1 LKWKNISFY
10 LQLTML
16 LACVNA
22 EGQSVENDTLFY
34 QLLRQAMI
42 ENQIIDRGVSDE
54 RVIKAMN
61 DVPRHLF
68 VKESLRDLAYSDGPL
83 PIGHNQTISQ
93 PYIVAYMTEIL
104 QPDTHHIVLEVG
116 TGSGYQAAILSK
128 LVNHV
133 YSIEII
139 PELGKEA
146 ANRLDKLGYDNVTVK
161 IGDGYNGWEEH
172 SPFDRIIVTAAPEQI
187 PKKLVDQLKSGGL
200 MVLPVG
206 KTSFGQDMRV
216 VKKDKTGQV
225 TTQETIPVRFVPMI
239 HEHNE

>member
-1 LKWKNISFY
+1 MKWKNISFY

-68 VKESLRDLAYSDGPL
+68 VKESLRDLAYADGPL

-146 ANRLDKLGYDNVTVK
+146 TSRLDKLGYDNVTVK

>member
-1 LKWKNISFY
+1 MKWKNISFY
-10 LQLTML
+10 LQLTIL
-16 LACVNA
+16 FACVNA
-22 EGQSVENDTLFY
+22 EGQSVEDDTLFY
-34 QLLRQAMI
+34 QLLRHAMI

-68 VKESLRDLAYSDGPL
+68 VKESLRDLAYADGPL

-172 SPFDRIIVTAAPEQI
+172 APFDRIIVTAAPEQI

>member
-1 LKWKNISFY
+1 MKWKNISFY

-22 EGQSVENDTLFY
+22 EGQSVEDDTLFY

-68 VKESLRDLAYSDGPL
+68 VKESLRDLAYADGPL

-172 SPFDRIIVTAAPEQI
+172 APFDRIIVTAAPEQI

-225 TTQETIPVRFVPMI
+225 TIQETIPVRFVPMI

>member
-1 LKWKNISFY
+1 MKWKNISFY

-68 VKESLRDLAYSDGPL
+68 VKESLRDLAYADGPL
-83 PIGHNQTISQ
+83 PIGYNQTISQ

>member
-1 LKWKNISFY
+1 MKWKNISFY

-22 EGQSVENDTLFY
+22 EGQSIEDDTLFY

-68 VKESLRDLAYSDGPL
+68 VKESLRDLAYADGPL

>member
-1 LKWKNISFY
+1 MKWKNISFY
-10 LQLTML
+10 LQLTIL

-22 EGQSVENDTLFY
+22 EGQSIEDDTLFY

-68 VKESLRDLAYSDGPL
+68 VKESLRDLAYADGPL

-146 ANRLDKLGYDNVTVK
+146 TSRLDKLGYDNVTVK

-200 MVLPVG
+200 MILPVG
-206 KTSFGQDMRV
+206 KTSFGQDMRI
-216 VKKDKTGQV
+216 VKKDRTGQV

>member
-1 LKWKNISFY
+1 MKWKNISFY

-68 VKESLRDLAYSDGPL
+68 VKESLRDLAYADGPL

-172 SPFDRIIVTAAPEQI
+172 APFDRIIVTAAPEQI

-216 VKKDKTGQV
+216 VKKDRTGQV

>member
-1 LKWKNISFY
+1 MKWKNISFF

-34 QLLRQAMI
+34 QLLRHAMI

-68 VKESLRDLAYSDGPL
+68 VKESLRDLAYADGPL
-83 PIGHNQTISQ
+83 PIGYNQTISQ

>member
-1 LKWKNISFY
+1 MKWKLFSLWI
-10 LQLTML
+10 QLIIL
-16 LACVNA
+16 LANVNA
-22 EGQSVENDTLFY
+22 AGQSTKDDTLFY
-34 QLLRQAMI
+34 QLLRRAMI
-42 ENQIIDRGVSDE
+42 KDQIVDRGVSDE

-68 VKESLRDLAYSDGPL
+68 VKESLRDLAYADGPL
-83 PIGHNQTISQ
+83 PIGYSQTISQ

-104 QPDTHHIVLEVG
+104 QPDAHHTVLEVG

-128 LVNHV
+128 LVHHV

-139 PELGKEA
+139 PGLGEEA
-146 ANRLDKLGYDNVTVK
+146 TERLDKLGYDNVTVR

-172 SPFDRIIVTAAPEQI
+172 APFDRIIVTAAPEQI
-187 PKKLVDQLKSGGL
+187 PEKLVEQLKPGGR

-206 KTSFGQDMRV
+206 EPFFGQDMLV
-216 VKKDKTGQV
+216 VKKDRTGQV

-239 HEHNE
+239 HEHRE

>member
-1 LKWKNISFY
+1 MKWKNISFY

-22 EGQSVENDTLFY
+22 EGQSVEDDTLFY

-68 VKESLRDLAYSDGPL
+68 VKESLRDLAYADGPL
-83 PIGHNQTISQ
+83 PIGYNQTISQ

>member
-1 LKWKNISFY
+1 MKWKNISFY
-10 LQLTML
+10 LQLTIL
-16 LACVNA
+16 FACVNA
-22 EGQSVENDTLFY
+22 EGQSVEDDTLFY

-68 VKESLRDLAYSDGPL
+68 VKESLRDLAYADGPL
-83 PIGHNQTISQ
+83 PIGYNQTISQ

>member
-1 LKWKNISFY
+1 MKWKNISFY
-10 LQLTML
+10 LQLTIL

-22 EGQSVENDTLFY
+22 EGQSIEDDTLFY

-68 VKESLRDLAYSDGPL
+68 VKESLRDLAYADGPL

-216 VKKDKTGQV
+216 VKKDRTGQV

>member
-1 LKWKNISFY
+1 MKWKNISFY

-68 VKESLRDLAYSDGPL
+68 VKESLRDLAYADGPL
-83 PIGHNQTISQ
+83 PIGYNQTISQ

-146 ANRLDKLGYDNVTVK
+146 TSRLDKLGYDNVTVK

-172 SPFDRIIVTAAPEQI
+172 APFDRIIVTAAPEQI

-216 VKKDKTGQV
+216 VKKDRTGQV

>member
-1 LKWKNISFY
+1 MKWKNISFY
-10 LQLTML
+10 LQLTIL
-16 LACVNA
+16 FACVNA
-22 EGQSVENDTLFY
+22 EGQSVEDDTLFY
-34 QLLRQAMI
+34 QLLRHAMI

-68 VKESLRDLAYSDGPL
+68 VKESLRDLAYADGPL
-83 PIGHNQTISQ
+83 PIGYNQTISQ

>member
-1 LKWKNISFY
+1 MKWKNISFF

>member
-68 VKESLRDLAYSDGPL
+68 VKESLRDLAYADGPL
-83 PIGHNQTISQ
+83 PIGYNQTISQ

-172 SPFDRIIVTAAPEQI
+172 APFDRIIVTAAPEQI

>member
-10 LQLTML
+10 LQLTIL
-16 LACVNA
+16 FACVNA
-22 EGQSVENDTLFY
+22 EGQSVEDDTLFY
-34 QLLRQAMI
+34 QLLRHAMI

-68 VKESLRDLAYSDGPL
+68 VKESLRDLAYADGPL

-200 MVLPVG
+200 MILPVG

-225 TTQETIPVRFVPMI
+225 TIQETIPVRFVPMI

>member
-68 VKESLRDLAYSDGPL
+68 VKESLRDLAYADGPL
-83 PIGHNQTISQ
+83 PIGYNQTISQ

-216 VKKDKTGQV
+216 VKKDRTGQV

>member
-68 VKESLRDLAYSDGPL
+68 VKESLRDLAYADGPL
-83 PIGHNQTISQ
+83 PIGYNQTISQ

-146 ANRLDKLGYDNVTVK
+146 TSRLDKLGYDNVTVK

-172 SPFDRIIVTAAPEQI
+172 APFDRIIVTAAPEQI

-216 VKKDKTGQV
+216 VKKDRTGQV

>member
-22 EGQSVENDTLFY
+22 EGQSVEDDTLFY

-68 VKESLRDLAYSDGPL
+68 VKESLRDLAYADGPL

>member
-1 LKWKNISFY
+1 MKWKNISFY

-68 VKESLRDLAYSDGPL
+68 VKESLRDLAYADGPL
-83 PIGHNQTISQ
+83 PIGYNQTISQ

-200 MVLPVG
+200 MILPVG
-206 KTSFGQDMRV
+206 KTSFGQDMRI
-216 VKKDKTGQV
+216 VKKDRTGQV

>member
-1 LKWKNISFY
+1 MKWKNISFY

-22 EGQSVENDTLFY
+22 EGQSVEDDTLFY

-68 VKESLRDLAYSDGPL
+68 VKESLRDLAYADGPL
-83 PIGHNQTISQ
+83 PIGYNQTISQ

-172 SPFDRIIVTAAPEQI
+172 APFDRIIVTAAPEQI
-187 PKKLVDQLKSGGL
+187 PKKLVEQLKSGGL

-216 VKKDKTGQV
+216 VKKDRTGQV

>member
-1 LKWKNISFY
+1 MKWKNISFY

-42 ENQIIDRGVSDE
+42 ENQIIDRGVCDE

-146 ANRLDKLGYDNVTVK
+146 ASRLDKLGYDNVTVK
-161 IGDGYNGWEEH
+161 IGDGYNGWDEH
-172 SPFDRIIVTAAPEQI
+172 APFDRIIVTAAPEQI

>member
-10 LQLTML
+10 LQLTIL
-16 LACVNA
+16 FACVNA
-22 EGQSVENDTLFY
+22 EGQSVEDDTLFY
-34 QLLRQAMI
+34 QLLRHAMI

-68 VKESLRDLAYSDGPL
+68 VKESLRDLAYADGPL

-225 TTQETIPVRFVPMI
+225 TIQETIPVRFVPMI

>member
-1 LKWKNISFY
+1 MKWKNISFY

-22 EGQSVENDTLFY
+22 EGQSVEDDTLFY

-68 VKESLRDLAYSDGPL
+68 VKESLRDLAYADGPL

-200 MVLPVG
+200 MILPVG
-206 KTSFGQDMRV
+206 KTSFGQDMRI
-216 VKKDKTGQV
+216 VKKDRTGQV

>member
-1 LKWKNISFY
+1 
-10 LQLTML
+10 
-16 LACVNA
+16 
-22 EGQSVENDTLFY
+22 
-34 QLLRQAMI
+34 MI

-68 VKESLRDLAYSDGPL
+68 VKESLRDLAYADGPL

>member
-1 LKWKNISFY
+1 MKWKNISFY
-10 LQLTML
+10 LQLTIL
-16 LACVNA
+16 FACVNA
-22 EGQSVENDTLFY
+22 EGQSVEDDTLFY
-34 QLLRQAMI
+34 QLLRHAMI

-68 VKESLRDLAYSDGPL
+68 VKESLRDLAYADGPL
-83 PIGHNQTISQ
+83 PIGYNQTISQ

-225 TTQETIPVRFVPMI
+225 TIQETIPVRFVPMI

>member
-1 LKWKNISFY
+1 MKWKNISFY
-10 LQLTML
+10 LQLTIL
-16 LACVNA
+16 FACVNA
-22 EGQSVENDTLFY
+22 EGQSVEDDTLFY
-34 QLLRQAMI
+34 QLLRHAMI

-68 VKESLRDLAYSDGPL
+68 VKESLRDLAYADGPL
-83 PIGHNQTISQ
+83 PIGYNQTISQ

-172 SPFDRIIVTAAPEQI
+172 APFDRIIVTAAPEQI

-200 MVLPVG
+200 MILPVG
-206 KTSFGQDMRV
+206 KTSFGQDMRI
-216 VKKDKTGQV
+216 VKKDRTGQV

>member
-10 LQLTML
+10 LQLTIL

-22 EGQSVENDTLFY
+22 EGQSVEDDTLFY

-146 ANRLDKLGYDNVTVK
+146 TSRLDKLGYDNVTVK

-172 SPFDRIIVTAAPEQI
+172 APFDRIIVTAAPEQI

-200 MVLPVG
+200 MILPVG
-206 KTSFGQDMRV
+206 KTSFGQDMRI
-216 VKKDKTGQV
+216 VKKDRTGQV
-225 TTQETIPVRFVPMI
+225 TTKETIPVRFVPMI